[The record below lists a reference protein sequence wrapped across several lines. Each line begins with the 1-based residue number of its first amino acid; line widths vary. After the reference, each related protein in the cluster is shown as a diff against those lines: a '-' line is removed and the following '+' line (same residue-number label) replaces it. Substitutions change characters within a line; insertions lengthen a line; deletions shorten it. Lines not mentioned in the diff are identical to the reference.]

1 MPKAALGSIE
11 LHYERQ
17 GDGSPLAFISGLGA
31 NRGLW
36 NPVVE
41 ILRDRYE
48 CITFDNRGIGESSR
62 PDSGYTISDLTRDTL
77 GLLDSLSIS
86 TSHIIGMS
94 MGGMVAQEIALER
107 PGIVR
112 SLILAGSMAAPDE
125 RLMHV
130 LNSRKAMQRQMK
142 PYDYFW
148 ALAAWMFGP
157 GALSKQGFAEEFAKR
172 GAENPHPQSFARLRP
187 ARGWHRPVRCA
198 DAARRD
204 KGANSCDSR
213 RARYTDAAA
222 SVPCPRGGIPSTE
235 FAVLPGLGHFCAT
248 EDPKGF
254 AATVDRFLGVADGR
268 E

>member
-107 PGIVR
+107 PGMVR
-112 SLILAGSMAAPDE
+112 GLILAGSMAAPDE

-172 GAENPHPQSFARLRP
+172 GAENPHPQSLRAFDQLVDGIGQFDVRMRLGEIKAP
-187 ARGWHRPVRCA
+187 TLVIVGEQDILTPPHL
-198 DAARRD
+198 
-204 KGANSCDSR
+204 SR
-213 RARYTDAAA
+213 ALAE
-222 SVPCPRGGIPSTE
+222 GIPSTE

-254 AATVDRFLGVADGR
+254 AATVDRFLGVAGGR